1 MEILPSTQTNPFL
14 SYRFQEKST
23 SEPVVLPQA
32 ITFFSTRLWGL
43 CSFIA
48 ELSQCCT
55 TARTRLLIPG
65 DVIPPGLRFS
75 LVAACVPVWGLSQRC
90 SQGCSVP
97 FDTELDFLMTKRK
110 FFQYKACCI
119 CQQEL
124 KDGCKAQLDVAD
136 CILFLKAGSSLRS
149 WPWTHLPMESCIA

>member
-1 MEILPSTQTNPFL
+1 M
-14 SYRFQEKST
+14 
-23 SEPVVLPQA
+23 
-32 ITFFSTRLWGL
+32 RLWGL

-48 ELSQCCT
+48 KLSQCCT

-65 DVIPPGLRFS
+65 DVIPPGPRFS
-75 LVAACVPVWGLSQRC
+75 LVAACVPVWGLSQWC

-97 FDTELDFLMTKRK
+97 FDTELHFLMTKRK
-110 FFQYKACCI
+110 FFQYNACCI

-149 WPWTHLPMESCIA
+149 WPWTRPWSPALPEEPESLLLSSSTSASLPHLTASLFTSSVPK